1 VDEIDEDALDAALQT
16 AEANLSAGAL
26 ADARVAYETA
36 EAMLVRERG
45 PRLAEVLERLA
56 RIARDE
62 GRADDAVRLLDRA
75 LAEVPRFHAALVA
88 RIEIA
93 HAASDPATA
102 VAMHARLAAMSDEDD
117 QRFVHLGALAGDALA
132 AAARAVRAALEIR
145 QADRNLVGLLRT
157 LCEAAGDW
165 VGAVNAAVAYAEITT
180 EPRERARA
188 FVVAAELCEVR
199 AGNIDRAVALYE
211 AAIADDPATKGAF
224 EAIESVLARSGDHE
238 ALARAYQRQLERLE
252 EAGSTSGVRGI
263 LARLAV
269 VCEESLDDVAG
280 AISALDRLCTLAPDD
295 VEARAHL
302 AELLDRVGETALA
315 VRCLEV
321 AAERGPSRVE
331 TFRSLRELFIRRS
344 EVDRAFAATA
354 VLVHLGE
361 ADPDE
366 QAAYQAF
373 APTSTLSPS
382 RPIAADEWTA
392 VLPPGDV
399 DVARLVSLV
408 AGPARAA
415 RLEALRVA
423 GRLPVLDPKDR
434 QDPDKTTVTAVR
446 TVAWAARLLGLPI
459 PEIHARSHD
468 PGGLAMAASATPVL
482 VLGRGILH
490 GHGVPE
496 LAFAFARELA
506 FHQATSYL
514 GPLFPS
520 TAELKTL
527 VMAAMGVAMP
537 ELSTAGE
544 VSVLRNSL
552 AARLGDDERRE
563 LSAVVRTIAA
573 RGGALDLSRWL
584 RGAESLA
591 CRAGLLAC
599 GDLTA
604 AARMLAIDGRVIG
617 GMTGAE
623 RVRSLVPF
631 SIGADY
637 AALRAAIGV
646 SAASAR
652 RSSTRPPPSHS
663 PVSA

>member
-1 VDEIDEDALDAALQT
+1 MDEIDEEALDAALQ
-16 AEANLSAGAL
+16 AGEANLSVRAL
-26 ADARVAYETA
+26 EDARAAYETA

-56 RIARDE
+56 RIASAE
-62 GRADDAVRLLDRA
+62 GRVDAAVRLLDRA

-93 HAASDPATA
+93 HAAGDPATA

-145 QADRNLVGLLRT
+145 RADRTLLALLRT

-165 VGAVNAAVAYAEITT
+165 VSAVNAAVAYAEVTT
-180 EPRERARA
+180 EPTERARA
-188 FVVAAELCEVR
+188 FVAAAELCEVR
-199 AGNIDRAVALYE
+199 AGNVDRAVALYE
-211 AAIADDPATKGAF
+211 AAIADDPTTKGAF

-238 ALARAYQRQLERLE
+238 ALARAYERQLERLA
-252 EAGSTSGVRGI
+252 EAGSTSGVTGI
-263 LARLAV
+263 LERLAV
-269 VCEESLDDVAG
+269 VSEESLDDVAA
-280 AISALDRLCTLAPDD
+280 AISALDRLCALAPDD
-295 VEARAHL
+295 VEARARL
-302 AELLDRVGETALA
+302 AALLDRIGETALA
-315 VRCLEV
+315 TRCLEV
-321 AAERGPSRVE
+321 AAERAPSRVA
-331 TFRSLRELFIRRS
+331 TFRSLRELLFRRG
-344 EVDRAFAATA
+344 EIDRAFAATA

-361 ADPDE
+361 ADPEE
-366 QAAYQAF
+366 QAAYQAI
-373 APTSTLSPS
+373 APTATLSPT
-382 RPIAADEWTA
+382 RPIQPDEWTA

-399 DVARLVSLV
+399 EVARLVALV
-408 AGPARAA
+408 AGAARAA
-415 RLEALRVA
+415 RLDALRGA
-423 GRLPVLDPKDR
+423 GRLPVLDAKDR
-434 QDPDKTTVTAVR
+434 QDPDKTTITAVR
-446 TVAWAARLLGLPI
+446 TVAWAARLLGLPV
-459 PEIHARSHD
+459 PEIHVRPHD
-468 PGGLAMAASATPVL
+468 PGGLAMAASPQPVL

-514 GPLFPS
+514 GPLYPG
-520 TAELKTL
+520 TAELKNL

-537 ELSTAGE
+537 ELPVTGDAVPLRASIAG
-544 VSVLRNSL
+544 
-552 AARLGDDERRE
+552 RLGEDERRE
-563 LSAVVRTIAA
+563 LSAVVRTIAT

-584 RGAESLA
+584 RGAEILA

-617 GMTGAE
+617 GMNGAE

-631 SIGADY
+631 SIGAEY
-637 AALRAAIGV
+637 AAIRAAVGV
-646 SAASAR
+646 SAATPR
-652 RSSTRPPPSHS
+652 RPSTMPPPSRA